1 MARTIIGKPDGAG
14 LRIAL
19 VVSRFNES
27 ITSRLLSGARQTLS
41 RHFVSEEDILEVQ
54 VPGVWELP
62 LAVKALIDHRR
73 CDAIVC
79 LGCVIRGET
88 SHHLYV
94 AGEGIRGIASA
105 SLAAGIPVSLGVLT
119 TENIEQAEAR
129 SGPDQDNKGAEAA
142 QAAIEMVRL
151 LRSLDGCS

>member
-1 MARTIIGKPDGAG
+1 MARTITGKLDGAG

-19 VVSRFNES
+19 VVSRFNEA
-27 ITSRLLSGARQTLS
+27 ITSRLLLGARQALS
-41 RHFVSEEDILEVQ
+41 RQHVAEDDIDEVQ

-94 AGEGIRGIASA
+94 AGEGIRGIAAA
-105 SLAAGIPVSLGVLT
+105 SLAAGVPVSLGVLT
-119 TENIEQAEAR
+119 TDTVEQAEAR
-129 SGPDQDNKGAEAA
+129 SGPDQGNKGAEAA
-142 QAAIEMVRL
+142 VAAIEMVNL
-151 LRSLDGCS
+151 LRNLDGGP